1 MQASGNVSLPLYRSL
16 VLPPNHIVVVSGM
29 PNVMNQTVQWKQNKS
44 IQPFR
49 PELREHW
56 SV

>member
-29 PNVMNQTVQWKQNKS
+29 PNVMNQTVQWKQYIYIS

-49 PELREHW
+49 PELR
-56 SV
+56 V